1 MIAAKRRTEDSYVFQ
16 LGITAVAGYY
26 SSSQ

>member
-16 LGITAVAGYY
+16 LGILEAARYCG
-26 SSSQ
+26 SSQ